1 MYNGAHNESMT
12 LKGCNM
18 KEKSVRQI
26 SIKQRLLVFSVLFFL
41 LIAIAGTG
49 AFFLSI
55 RQIVRRD
62 AAQGLIRLLETSRLK
77 LEASVNSE
85 IAIALKMAA
94 SPLIQ
99 RYFLQPE
106 DPELEQFAF
115 SEIAGYRSAFKGN
128 TVFWINDKDRRFY
141 SDDAYAYTLD
151 PNNPDEYWY
160 NMTLYETERYN
171 FNINYN
177 DNLKKTLLWINAPV
191 FSQRQAVGIVGTGIE
206 LTGFIESLYADVS
219 GGTGLYLFNRQ
230 GEITG
235 APDNQLLIDKVSLED
250 FLGAEGGVII
260 SNAERL
266 DDTGVTTFISGDRE
280 TAVGRIPLLDWY
292 ITAFVPI
299 TPSMFLSSPM
309 TVVFLLM
316 MAVIF
321 LIFVIINFVIR
332 VTLKPLGGMESIL
345 KEIAAEW
352 DLTKRIT
359 IRRRDEIG
367 RLAEFFNMTFDKM
380 KELISVIRMQANQL
394 SDTGTDLASHM
405 IETAAEINQITAN
418 IQGIKEQAK
427 NRSGAEKESGKAI
440 DRIMARGNS
449 LHDNI
454 TAQSESVSKSSAAI
468 EQMFANIHSV
478 TETLIK
484 NSGNVKSLAES
495 SEAGRAD
502 LQNVSTDIQKIARDS
517 EGLLEIN
524 AVMENISSQTNLL
537 SMNAAIEAAHA
548 GEAGKGFAVVA
559 DEIRKLAE
567 SAAEQSKT
575 TGGVL
580 KNIKESIGSIA
591 QSTEGVLK
599 QFEVIEQEVKIV
611 SEQEAG
617 IRSAMEEQETGSRS
631 ILEAISRLNEVT
643 GEVRR
648 TSEDMTAECREVLR
662 QNNDLEGLTREID
675 EGISE
680 ISIGSDQIN
689 ATVVHINDISEKN
702 KANINT
708 LVEEVKKFKV

>member
-1 MYNGAHNESMT
+1 MQKKPAG
-12 LKGCNM
+12 
-18 KEKSVRQI
+18 QI
-26 SIKQRLLVFSVLFFL
+26 SIKRQFLAFSVVVFL
-41 LIAIAGTG
+41 AVAIAGTG
-49 AFFLSI
+49 AFFFSM
-55 RQIVRRD
+55 RQIVRKN
-62 AAQGLIRLLETSRLK
+62 AGQELTRLLETSRLE

-85 IAIALKMAA
+85 IAIALKMAD
-94 SPLIQ
+94 SPLI
-99 RYFLQPE
+99 RSYFLRPD
-106 DPELEQFAF
+106 DPDLERLAF

-128 TVFWINDKDRRFY
+128 TVFWISDTDKRFY
-141 SDDAYAYTLD
+141 SDNAYVYTLD
-151 PNNPDEYWY
+151 PANPDEYWY
-160 NMTLYETERYN
+160 NMTLYETERFN

-177 DNLKKTLLWINAPV
+177 DNLKKTMLWINAPV
-191 FSQRQAVGIVGTGIE
+191 FSQDQAVGIVGTGIE
-206 LTGFIESLYADVS
+206 LTGFIDSLYADI
-219 GGTGLYLFNRQ
+219 GGGMSLYLFNRQ

-235 APDNQLLIDKVSLED
+235 APDNQLLIDKVSLSD
-250 FLGAEGGVII
+250 FLGAEGDAII
-260 SNAERL
+260 SAAKNL
-266 DDTGVTTFISGDRE
+266 DDINIISFFSGGKETTTGRV
-280 TAVGRIPLLDWY
+280 PLLDWY
-292 ITAFVPI
+292 ITAFMPI
-299 TPSMFLSSPM
+299 TPAMFLSSPM
-309 TVVFLLM
+309 TAVFLLM
-316 MAVIF
+316 LGVILF
-321 LIFVIINFVIR
+321 IFVIINIFIR
-332 VTLKPLGGMESIL
+332 TTMKPLGGMEGAL
-345 KEIAAEW
+345 KEIAADW

-367 RLAEFFNMTFDKM
+367 RLAEFFNLTFDKM
-380 KELISVIRMQANQL
+380 KELISVIKMRAAQL
-394 SDTGTDLASHM
+394 SDTGIDLSSHM
-405 IETAAEINQITAN
+405 IETAAEVNQITVS
-418 IQGIKEQAK
+418 IQGIKEQVQNQAK
-427 NRSGAEKESGKAI
+427 VVRESGEAV
-440 DRIMARGNS
+440 DRIISRGSN

-454 TAQSESVSKSSAAI
+454 TSQSDSVTQSSAAI

-484 NSGNVKSLAES
+484 NTGNVKSLAAS

-502 LQNVSTDIQKIARDS
+502 LQNVSLAIQKIARDS

-575 TGGVL
+575 SGSVL

-599 QFEVIEQEVKIV
+599 QFELIEQEVKTV

-617 IRSAMEEQETGSRS
+617 IRSAMEEQETGSRN

-643 GEVRR
+643 GEVYRA
-648 TSEDMTAECREVLR
+648 SEDMTTECREVLR
-662 QNNDLEGLTREID
+662 QSNNLKGITRGID

-680 ISIGSDQIN
+680 ISVGSDQIN
-689 ATVVHINDISEKN
+689 STIIHINGISEKN

-708 LVEEVKKFKV
+708 LVEEMEKFKVSGV